1 LRYIGERILKKFHSL
16 VIGFILL
23 ISFFSI
29 TNVFAQV
36 SVGVKEGD
44 WIKYGSFSVVS
55 TGPIPTYFQKEL
67 NKTDWMLI
75 TVQTISATNITYE
88 VDWHFKNG
96 TDSLFTDWIDIIGG
110 VNPDSKLTDPFA
122 FFISSNLPV
131 GAGLYNVATG
141 PFVGWEI
148 NETIN
153 REYLGIV
160 EETQHTNILSSL
172 IGATHT
178 YNIYWDKGSG
188 VLTEYNYSMTVVYPS
203 SPTIE
208 VHFEI
213 DESNPTWPIPEFPTS
228 MLIPVFMLATLLA
241 VIMYRRKPII
251 KKEGS

>member
-1 LRYIGERILKKFHSL
+1 M
-16 VIGFILL
+16 
-23 ISFFSI
+23 
-29 TNVFAQV
+29 
-36 SVGVKEGD
+36 GVKEGD
-44 WIKYGSFSVVS
+44 WIKYGNFSVVS
-55 TGPIPTYFQKEL
+55 TGPEPTHFQKEL
-67 NKTDWMLI
+67 NKTDLMLI
-75 TVQTISATNITYE
+75 TVQTILATNITYE

-96 TDSLFTDWIDIIGG
+96 TDLIFTDWIDVVSG

-122 FFISSNLPV
+122 FFISTNLPV

-160 EETQHTNILSSL
+160 GETQHTNILSSL

-213 DESNPTWPIPEFPTS
+213 IESNPTWPIPEFPNS
-228 MLIPVFMLATLLA
+228 ILIPLFMMATLLA
-241 VIMYRRKPII
+241 VIMYR
-251 KKEGS
+251 KKRTMKQ